1 MVTQEGWYP
10 DFVLR
15 NRVEDRRDSPWL
27 SHPYCS
33 GRSFGGW
40 LVHYILERYNH
51 TGHLGTRQGESFA
64 MELEITTDRVDDVCT
79 MTLQGEVD
87 VYTAPR
93 LKEALLELIESG
105 CVRILV
111 DLDGV
116 GFIDS
121 SGLGVLVGGLRRAK
135 ERDGAIRLVCTR
147 ESVLKIF
154 RITGLDKVFA
164 IFPEAAEARDF

>member
-1 MVTQEGWYP
+1 
-10 DFVLR
+10 
-15 NRVEDRRDSPWL
+15 
-27 SHPYCS
+27 
-33 GRSFGGW
+33 
-40 LVHYILERYNH
+40 
-51 TGHLGTRQGESFA
+51 
-64 MELEITTDRVDDVCT
+64 MELEITTERTDGVCT
-79 MTLQGEVD
+79 MTLVGEVD

-93 LKEALLELIESG
+93 LKEAIIELIESG

-111 DLDGV
+111 DLEGV

-147 ESVLKIF
+147 ENILKIF

-164 IFPEAAEARDF
+164 IFADAADARDF